1 MSQTLEALNAALD
14 AARESLNIVLAAG
27 EDTTSARQ
35 LIAVCEA
42 QVAAH
47 REGERERIASERRAQ
62 DAVVERAAAEVA
74 AQTHAAVDA
83 AAAAAVPGLAEL
95 AGELL
100 PAVERDPAIDAAAA
114 TVARARIA
122 LERAEAELRPHIV
135 KASSLQQRLNEKRA
149 AVDAIKRRRLEGDE
163 RAGDAGELALL
174 QADIA
179 SLEPLHDDA
188 KLTAASADT
197 RPAARAALGNAEQML
212 HHARLHADLRAAKV
226 RAELAER
233 VLLDAADAARRAER
247 AIGPV
252 HPSACYAIS
261 NDLRKL
267 VTGVPYR

>member
-1 MSQTLEALNAALD
+1 MSQTIEALNAALD
-14 AARESLNIVLAAG
+14 AACESLNIILAAG

-47 REGERERIASERRAQ
+47 NEAERERIASERRAQ
-62 DAVVERAAAEVA
+62 DAVVERAALEVA
-74 AQTHAAVDA
+74 AQTHAAVD
-83 AAAAAVPGLAEL
+83 AAAAVPGLAEL

-122 LERAEAELRPHIV
+122 LERAEAEHSPHVV
-135 KASSLQQRLNEKRA
+135 KASSLEQRINEKRA

-188 KLTAASADT
+188 KLAAASADT

-212 HHARLHADLRAAKV
+212 HHARLHADLRAAKA